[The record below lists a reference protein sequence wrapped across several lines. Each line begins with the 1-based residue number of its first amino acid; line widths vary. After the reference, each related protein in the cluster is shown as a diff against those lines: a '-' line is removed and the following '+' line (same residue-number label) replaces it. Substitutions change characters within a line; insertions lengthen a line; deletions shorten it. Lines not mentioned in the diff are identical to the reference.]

1 MDDDAIGP
9 DDVIYPRF
17 VKVLFTQPAPSIQN
31 SIWTK
36 MSIVYGSGSQPLCRG
51 TLVCRE

>member
-9 DDVIYPRF
+9 DDVINPRL
-17 VKVLFTQPAPSIQN
+17 VKVLFIQLAPSIQN

-36 MSIVYGSGSQPLCRG
+36 TSIVYGIGREPLGLFCV
-51 TLVCRE
+51 TIIS